1 MKNPPTYEAAYKE
14 LQEILND
21 LKTDEI
27 TIDDLESKVKR
38 AAKLAKYCSEK
49 LRTTE
54 ENLDKIIEDLGL

>member
-1 MKNPPTYEAAYKE
+1 MKKTSTYEAAYKE
-14 LQEILND
+14 LQEILDD

-27 TIDDLESKVKR
+27 TIDELETKVKR

-54 ENLDKIIEDLGL
+54 ENLEKIILDLGL